1 MHAVTKRTI
10 LSLEPEAG
18 TVSLEAVVDT
28 DPLFEAIDSLEAVL
42 DTDEF
47 LGNIDSSE
55 WILEKDAFFDNIVSF
70 EAVLDTDA
78 FFDSF
83 EFWDLVTL
91 SVVLAP
97 DSSDVFDLLETITGN
112 GHKK

>member
-55 WILEKDAFFDNIVSF
+55 WILEKDNIVSF